1 MWNEFRLASRR
12 LSSAYFRTLHI
23 PDSMQGQVTIA
34 ASVSAAC
41 ILLLSF
47 VLFFDTNV
55 PRASADDVTTSVTV
69 LNTAPTWTIDAEES
83 PESSATTPTN
93 SGSAVTWV
101 ATATDS
107 SSDNYYLLI
116 CKTNAA
122 PTANMGAAPSCGGG
136 IGNRWAVSA
145 STVSGE
151 QATAATTTIETFPFQ
166 NESNDWYAWVCDANN
181 PLPRCNATPKQ
192 GTGSTASPFIV
203 NHPPVFTA
211 ISNDGPVDPGDTIT
225 WTATASDSDVEG
237 AADTV
242 RLFVCQ
248 SNGFNGT
255 GCTGP
260 GWATSTLV
268 ASNPATTT
276 TITIPTQDT
285 LYGAY
290 VYVVDNHG
298 RTATSSFQGFNSSF
312 TVSNVAPSVTA
323 ATISLEDTDSA
334 GNLTLVTPSAT
345 TGPFKVRFTAA
356 DNNSCQATVGDEVTL
371 AVTNV
376 YRSGVGQNSCDAA
389 NEYNANSCY
398 VAASANFSPYLS
410 CTQDALSCSG
420 ASDTTSTWT
429 CTFPLWYIADP
440 TDTAT
445 PWTAENWLASVLVTD
460 DDGLSSSLTESTTG
474 NDLTSFL
481 AFDVSDSSIAFGG
494 LEPGQQNDPLATT
507 TDLIA
512 IGNVGLDE
520 DLYGDTMC
528 TTWTTADS
536 CDTNGIN
543 AANDI
548 PVSNQKFATSSVA
561 YASSFAYT
569 LTGSS
574 SPSELNIR
582 VPKTTSTSS
591 PETEDTYW
599 GINIPGTITQAG
611 SYLGQN
617 TITAKKSGSAFW

>member
-1 MWNEFRLASRR
+1 MLRSLRAFDTCAVPQDMR
-12 LSSAYFRTLHI
+12 
-23 PDSMQGQVTIA
+23 GQVTIA
-34 ASVSAAC
+34 ASLSSAI
-41 ILLLSF
+41 ILLLF
-47 VLFFDTNV
+47 GILFFETNV

-69 LNTAPTWTIDAEES
+69 LNTPPTWTVDAEES

-116 CKTNAA
+116 CKTGAA
-122 PTANMGAAPSCGGG
+122 PTANVGAAPSCGGG
-136 IGNRWAVSA
+136 IGNQWAVSA
-145 STVSGE
+145 ATASGA

-166 NESNDWYAWVCDANN
+166 NESNDWFAWVCDGNN
-181 PLPRCNATPKQ
+181 PLARCNATSKQ

-211 ISNDGPVDPGDTIT
+211 ISNDGPVDPGDTVT
-225 WTATASDSDVEG
+225 WTATAYDTDTVGS
-237 AADTV
+237 ADTV
-242 RLFVCQ
+242 RLFICQ
-248 SNGFNGT
+248 TNGFNGT
-255 GCTGP
+255 ACTGT

-268 ASNPATTT
+268 SSNPATTT
-276 TITIPTQDT
+276 TITIPTQDA
-285 LYGAY
+285 LYAAY
-290 VYVVDNHG
+290 VFVVDNHG
-298 RTATSSFQGFNSSF
+298 RTATSTFQAFNSSF

-323 ATISLEDTDSA
+323 ASISLEDTDGA

-345 TGPFKVRFTAA
+345 TGPFRVRFTAA
-356 DNNSCQATVGDEVTL
+356 DNNSCQSTGGDEFS
-371 AVTNV
+371 AAITNV

-389 NEYNANSCY
+389 NEYNPNSCY
-398 VAASANFSPYLS
+398 AAASANFSPYLS
-410 CTQDALSCSG
+410 CTQDASSCSG
-420 ASDTTSTWT
+420 TTDTTATWT
-429 CTFPLWYIADP
+429 CTFPIWYVADP

-445 PWTAENWLASVLVTD
+445 PWTGENWLASVIVTD
-460 DDGLSSSLTESTTG
+460 DDSLSSTLTESSVG
-474 NDLTSFL
+474 NEMTSFL
-481 AFDVSDSSIAFGG
+481 AFNVTQTSIAFGG
-494 LEPGQQNDPLATT
+494 LEPGQQSSTLAST

-512 IGNVGLDE
+512 IGNIGLDE

-528 TTWTTADS
+528 TTWSAPDS

-561 YASSFAYT
+561 YGATDAYT
-569 LTGSS
+569 LTSS
-574 SPSELNIR
+574 TSPASLEIR
-582 VPKTTSTSS
+582 VQKTTATSS
-591 PETEDTYW
+591 PQTKNTHW

-617 TITAKKSGSAFW
+617 TITAKKSSSAFW